1 MFQTQWQT
9 LLRCSHRQISIRKI
23 GGIPGKP
30 FNGFRQPPFLSWKT
44 VAVFT
49 VMGAS
54 VAYSEVLFEQYC
66 SFTHLDDT
74 DPMLPV
80 RLEYELKNLPLFQK
94 LTNPRLSKNWIR
106 LNTWENLDRNVLES
120 KSGEPMVK
128 DQSEYKLTSL
138 TNKTLAKAGGILVQ
152 PAIFHNVANDETISI
167 VHMGHRLCGYPFIIH
182 GGMIA
187 TLLNETFKRNAS
199 LASSNASTL
208 KDDFKVED
216 LSISYKRPAIAYQFF
231 VVKTRRTEG
240 DSGGKNSILLESVIE
255 SESGKILVE
264 SKAVLRNTG
273 RASML
278 SCEKQA
284 SKWVLF

>member
-1 MFQTQWQT
+1 
-9 LLRCSHRQISIRKI
+9 
-23 GGIPGKP
+23 
-30 FNGFRQPPFLSWKT
+30 
-44 VAVFT
+44 
-49 VMGAS
+49 
-54 VAYSEVLFEQYC
+54 
-66 SFTHLDDT
+66 
-74 DPMLPV
+74 
-80 RLEYELKNLPLFQK
+80 
-94 LTNPRLSKNWIR
+94 
-106 LNTWENLDRNVLES
+106 
-120 KSGEPMVK
+120 
-128 DQSEYKLTSL
+128 
-138 TNKTLAKAGGILVQ
+138 
-152 PAIFHNVANDETISI
+152 
-167 VHMGHRLCGYPFIIH
+167 MGHRLCGYPFIIH

-216 LSISYKRPAIAYQFF
+216 LSISYKRPAIANQFF

-240 DSGGKNSILLESVIE
+240 DSGGKNSIFLESVIE